1 MKGVM
6 EAAKAII
13 VTTAVYGWLAV
24 QAAREVRHALTRR
37 VREKYVQRP
46 MDF

>member
-1 MKGVM
+1 M
-6 EAAKAII
+6 EASKAVL

-24 QAAREVRHALTRR
+24 QAAREVRHALMRR
-37 VREKYVQRP
+37 TREKYVQRP

>member
-6 EAAKAII
+6 EASKAIL

-24 QAAREVRHALTRR
+24 QTVREVRHALTRYA
-37 VREKYVQRP
+37 REKYAQRP
-46 MDF
+46 IDF